1 MSPSRRRQFFAL
13 LLLML
18 LGALA
23 ELVTI
28 GSVVPFLS
36 LLAGSSIAHGPGW
49 IKSVLLAVAG
59 LTGGSML
66 SAAAELFMAAAVIA
80 AAIRLSLSWASQSF
94 TLGFGHELAV
104 EIQRKILDQP
114 YLFHIGQHSSRIL
127 ASLEKVQILSSGVLL
142 QWMQAASAIVI
153 GTFIIFAVASV
164 DLSATAIAAAILGG
178 CYFLVSRIAA
188 PRLERDA
195 AILGRAYDRR
205 LKLIQES
212 LGGIRDII
220 VDQSQAIHL
229 DAFRAIDSQFARAR
243 LSSGFLATAP
253 RFVIEAVGM
262 VLIAVLAIILS
273 SGGGGLALALP
284 VLGAL
289 SLGALR
295 LLPLLQQ
302 LYQAWVSLAANR
314 AIVGEVVSL
323 LSLPVSDDRSELS
336 PLPLV
341 RSIRFDG
348 VSFTYPDRQ
357 TPALKDVDLVISSGA
372 RVAIA
377 GKTGSGKSTLVDLLM
392 GLLEPSGG
400 SITVDEV
407 PLTCQTRRSWRRS
420 IAHVPQSIFLADTSI
435 ANNIAFGI
443 SAGSIDLERVA
454 EAARIAQL
462 DEVIAG
468 LPLGFETRVG
478 ERGISLSGGQ
488 RQRLGLARAIYKDA
502 PVLILDEATNALD
515 RETEEAVLG
524 ALDDLQK
531 RGRTIIIVSHRKSAI
546 EGCNMIIRMDQGRIV
561 Q

>member
-1 MSPSRRRQFFAL
+1 
-13 LLLML
+13 ML

-36 LLAGSSIAHGPGW
+36 LLAGSSIVHGPGW
-49 IKSVLLAVAG
+49 IESVLLAVAR

-164 DLSATAIAAAILGG
+164 DLSAAAIAAAILGG
-178 CYFLVSRIAA
+178 CYFLVSRIAS

-195 AILGRAYDRR
+195 AMLGRAYDRR

-229 DAFRAIDSQFARAR
+229 EAFRTIDSQFAHAR

-302 LYQAWVSLAANR
+302 LYQAWASLAANR

-323 LSLPVSDDRSELS
+323 LSLPVSNDQSEPS
-336 PLPLV
+336 PLPLTG
-341 RSIRFDG
+341 SMRFDG
-348 VSFTYPDRQ
+348 VSFVYPDREA
-357 TPALKDVDLVISSGA
+357 PALKDVDLVIPSGA
-372 RVAIA
+372 RVAVI

-400 SITVDEV
+400 SISVDEV
-407 PLTCQTRRSWRRS
+407 PLTGQTRRSWRRS
-420 IAHVPQSIFLADTSI
+420 VAHVPQSIFLADASI
-435 ANNIAFGI
+435 ASNIAFGRPE
-443 SAGSIDLERVA
+443 GSIDLERVA

-468 LPLGFETRVG
+468 LPLGFETHVG

-515 RETEEAVLG
+515 RETEEAVLS
-524 ALDDLQK
+524 ALDDLHK
-531 RGRTIIIVSHRKSAI
+531 RGRTIIIVSHRESAI
-546 EGCNMIIRMDQGRIV
+546 ENCGMIIRMDQGRIV

>member
-1 MSPSRRRQFFAL
+1 
-13 LLLML
+13 
-18 LGALA
+18 
-23 ELVTI
+23 
-28 GSVVPFLS
+28 
-36 LLAGSSIAHGPGW
+36 
-49 IKSVLLAVAG
+49 
-59 LTGGSML
+59 
-66 SAAAELFMAAAVIA
+66 
-80 AAIRLSLSWASQSF
+80 
-94 TLGFGHELAV
+94 
-104 EIQRKILDQP
+104 
-114 YLFHIGQHSSRIL
+114 
-127 ASLEKVQILSSGVLL
+127 
-142 QWMQAASAIVI
+142 
-153 GTFIIFAVASV
+153 
-164 DLSATAIAAAILGG
+164 
-178 CYFLVSRIAA
+178 
-188 PRLERDA
+188 
-195 AILGRAYDRR
+195 
-205 LKLIQES
+205 
-212 LGGIRDII
+212 
-220 VDQSQAIHL
+220 
-229 DAFRAIDSQFARAR
+229 
-243 LSSGFLATAP
+243 
-253 RFVIEAVGM
+253 
-262 VLIAVLAIILS
+262 
-273 SGGGGLALALP
+273 
-284 VLGAL
+284 L

-357 TPALKDVDLVISSGA
+357 TPALKDVDLVIPSGA

-546 EGCNMIIRMDQGRIV
+546 EGCDMVIRMDQGRIV